1 MTFLLPAVFLTAL
14 PFFPES
20 PVWYMK
26 KGREADAR
34 KAIIKLFGADTDV
47 EDRMQIIRVELQQAE
62 AENGGKSQTSWK
74 AIFSKDN
81 RTRTFVSVLGLQVQ
95 NFSGGYFA
103 K

>member
-1 MTFLLPAVFLTAL
+1 MTFLIPTLFLIVL

-34 KAIIKLFGADTDV
+34 KAIIRLFGPDTNVD
-47 EDRMQIIRVELQQAE
+47 ERIDIIRTELQQAE
-62 AENGGKSQTSWK
+62 AEGNGKDQTSWK
-74 AIFSKDN
+74 AIFSKEN

-95 NFSGGYFA
+95 NFSGGYFG
-103 K
+103 